1 MNKRSTSALA
11 TFCLAFAVQSG
22 AADDAAEGGQ
32 GTAGDPSAGEALY
45 LGQCKSCH
53 GPGAKGMASFPK
65 LVGNEAG
72 YIVGRLEQYR
82 AGEKVGPNTALM
94 SPQAA
99 NLSDEDIAHL
109 AAYVAS
115 LGG

>member
-1 MNKRSTSALA
+1 MTNRLLLVPAALA
-11 TFCLAFAVQSG
+11 LSCASPLALADG
-22 AADDAAEGGQ
+22 AGS
-32 GTAGDPSAGEALY
+32 GDPAAGESIY

-65 LVGNEAG
+65 LVGHEAG

-94 SPQAA
+94 APQATG
-99 NLSDEDIAHL
+99 LSDEDIAHL

-115 LGG
+115 LDG